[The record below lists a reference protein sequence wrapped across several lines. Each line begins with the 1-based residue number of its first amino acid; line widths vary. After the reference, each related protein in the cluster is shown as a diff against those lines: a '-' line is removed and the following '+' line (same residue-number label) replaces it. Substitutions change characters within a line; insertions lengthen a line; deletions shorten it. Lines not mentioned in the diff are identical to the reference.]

1 MTKSTTKLTPK
12 VIVLASLGIVI
23 PLFIL
28 SISFLAVKSDAKNQQ
43 KYAQQRAEMDERIN
57 VAVAAEKLKAKQSQF
72 DVEAASEANL
82 KSK

>member
-1 MTKSTTKLTPK
+1 MSKSTTKLTPK
-12 VIVLASLGIVI
+12 VIVLACLGIVI

-57 VAVAAEKLKAKQSQF
+57 EKLKAKQIQL

-82 KSK
+82 KSQ